1 MKKIQN
7 FAAEYIILTFKCKLS
22 FFLFQ
27 QCEYLSHM
35 YLITMESDIK
45 KQQQSS
51 KWLENMD
58 EFIFN
63 FHFEA

>member
-7 FAAEYIILTFKCKLS
+7 FAAEYIILTFKYKLS

-27 QCEYLSHM
+27 QCKYLSHM

-58 EFIFN
+58 EFIFT

>member
-1 MKKIQN
+1 
-7 FAAEYIILTFKCKLS
+7 
-22 FFLFQ
+22 
-27 QCEYLSHM
+27 M

-58 EFIFN
+58 EFIFT